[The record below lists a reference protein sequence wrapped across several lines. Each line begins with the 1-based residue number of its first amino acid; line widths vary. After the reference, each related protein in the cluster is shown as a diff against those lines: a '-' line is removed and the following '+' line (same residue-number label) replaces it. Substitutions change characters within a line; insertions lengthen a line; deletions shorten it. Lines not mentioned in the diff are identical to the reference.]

1 MNKKYRF
8 QKAFTPA
15 AMEVMH
21 RYAWPGNV
29 RELKNVVEQAVI
41 LSSGDYIWP
50 TDLPITS
57 RHEADSDGG
66 TLDLRLAVA
75 QFEYDHICLAYQKY
89 RNVRAAAA
97 SLGMDDATFV
107 RKRKKYEKLLQK

>member
-1 MNKKYRF
+1 M
-8 QKAFTPA
+8 
-15 AMEVMH
+15 
-21 RYAWPGNV
+21 
-29 RELKNVVEQAVI
+29 
-41 LSSGDYIWP
+41 
-50 TDLPITS
+50 
-57 RHEADSDGG
+57 
-66 TLDLRLAVA
+66 AVA